1 MEGKMNKNESTT
13 NNIILIGGAGCVGKS
28 NVSYI
33 ISKMLGIGV
42 TEVDDF
48 QVVLEEM
55 TNEKDYPVIH
65 YWNNHFEEAVK
76 LPEEKKVD
84 IMIDYANTMSIALEK
99 VIENHLE
106 SDRPLL
112 LDGDFITPELAA
124 REKFGGQ
131 FRGNKVKS
139 VFIVE
144 TEEKQIQKNLFNR
157 DGHYQNDRARTI
169 WLYNEW
175 LKEQTKINH
184 IQTVDAR
191 PWDTVIDRVCK
202 CLEIERNGRMR

>member
-1 MEGKMNKNESTT
+1 
-13 NNIILIGGAGCVGKS
+13 
-28 NVSYI
+28 
-33 ISKMLGIGV
+33 
-42 TEVDDF
+42 
-48 QVVLEEM
+48 M

-112 LDGDFITPELAA
+112 LEGDFITPELAA